1 MKKFISISI
10 GSRSMDMAKPC
21 LGMEVERRNHCAS
34 AGKGG
39 EIGRRRLRAMC
50 TDLYIYCFYDSLMT

>member
-1 MKKFISISI
+1 MKRSISISI

-21 LGMEVERRNHCAS
+21 LAMVVERRNHCVR

-39 EIGRRRLRAMC
+39 EMGRRRLRAMC
-50 TDLYIYCFYDSLMT
+50 TFVYILF